1 MEHYAEGTLLQ
12 SKDIVQ
18 AADYI
23 GEIANRF
30 SGLRYDLSSFK
41 AFFARSKK
49 IFFECTDTKDIDGCL
64 KKVLARQDFEEFV
77 IISVIKETDD
87 SGKDNYSIDES
98 RFKRLGKE
106 NLEAFINRYQKNLQE
121 PMALSM
127 QLFNKQQM
135 EVIGFSYVSP
145 EDREELMK
153 RL

>member
-1 MEHYAEGTLLQ
+1 LE
-12 SKDIVQ
+12 SKDIVP
-18 AADYI
+18 ASDYMK
-23 GEIANRF
+23 EITDRF
-30 SGLRYDLSSFK
+30 VGLQYDPSSFK
-41 AFFARSKK
+41 TFFAKTKK
-49 IFFECTDTKDIDGCL
+49 IFFQCAEMANSESCL
-64 KKVLARQDFEEFV
+64 KKVLTRQDFEEFV
-77 IISVIKETDD
+77 IISVIKETDE
-87 SGKDNYSIDES
+87 SGKDSFSVDES

-135 EVIGFSYVSP
+135 EVIGFSYISP